1 MRLWSIHPK
10 YLDAKGLVA
19 CWREGLLARK
29 VLLGQTKGYRNHPQ
43 LDRFKGAGDPVV
55 FLDTYL
61 RGIVDE
67 AEARGY
73 VFDAGKIGPRFTTV
87 KLNVTAGQIGY
98 ELEWLKTKLE
108 IRDPARIMNLPDLP
122 ATHPLFVIIPG
133 GIEPWERASLL
144 LS

>member
-43 LDRFKGAGDPVV
+43 LDRFKKTDDPVV
-55 FLDTYL
+55 FLYTYL

-67 AEARGY
+67 AEMRGY
-73 VFDAGKIGPRFTTV
+73 AFNAGKIGPRFTAE
-87 KLNVTAGQIGY
+87 KLKVTTGQIGY
-98 ELEWLKTKLE
+98 ELEWLKTKLTV
-108 IRDPARIMNLPDLP
+108 RDPD
-122 ATHPLFVIIPG
+122 
-133 GIEPWERASLL
+133 GIEKMPDVPAAHPSFIIVPGEIESWERASPLR
-144 LS
+144 S